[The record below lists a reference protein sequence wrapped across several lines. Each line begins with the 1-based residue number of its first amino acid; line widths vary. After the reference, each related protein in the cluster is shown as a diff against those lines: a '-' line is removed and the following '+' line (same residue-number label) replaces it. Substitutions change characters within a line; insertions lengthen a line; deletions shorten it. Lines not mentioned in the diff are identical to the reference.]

1 MANDASLL
9 IKLLADKSNLDATLK
24 GAEGSISNFS
34 NSAKGLF
41 EGMGKA
47 LAGAFAGVAI
57 GKILMDGVMG
67 ANELAVS
74 LGRLSVIIN
83 NFNPGIKVSTEE
95 IKAWTN
101 ATAEGSMFI
110 DDDLRPA
117 LERAVVKVKDYATA
131 QGIVKEAMKLSTL
144 TGMPLVEAT
153 DQLALAHEGFTRGLM
168 MTAKSMGINVKEGA
182 GYAEIIAKLTEGTKG
197 LVAVMEGDLNVAV
210 KKSKDAL
217 GDLLEETLVPALPV
231 ILQFIKGIEM
241 AFKVLWT
248 SLLITGKYI
257 GTITGALFLI
267 AQGKFKEAKDQT
279 IQSVKDAKAEI
290 EGLFKGPGAAKDA
303 GLGLPPKPPSDKKS
317 EAQKDE
323 EAFTKMR
330 QKADK
335 ERLAEQEKMLAQSL
349 KDNETYNKALEDA
362 DWQMQLKIME
372 NWNERLQKINDY
384 LNQAASSLAAVTT
397 SWLNGEKD
405 AWKNWAEELIKQI
418 ERVILKKLFLMAL
431 DKMFGGGTGILG
443 GILDVFTGGGGS
455 GVSGR
460 GVSGVSGSPQIQIIT
475 ADPATTVAFINNAYG
490 HATPKAQTG
499 LYRNVQL
506 GALQDN
512 KR

>member
-153 DQLALAHEGFTRGLM
+153 DQLALAHEGFTGGLM
-168 MTAKSMGINVKEGA
+168 ITAKSMGINVKEGA

-197 LVAVMEGDLNVAV
+197 LVAVM
-210 KKSKDAL
+210 
-217 GDLLEETLVPALPV
+217 
-231 ILQFIKGIEM
+231 
-241 AFKVLWT
+241 
-248 SLLITGKYI
+248 
-257 GTITGALFLI
+257 
-267 AQGKFKEAKDQT
+267 
-279 IQSVKDAKAEI
+279 
-290 EGLFKGPGAAKDA
+290 
-303 GLGLPPKPPSDKKS
+303 
-317 EAQKDE
+317 
-323 EAFTKMR
+323 
-330 QKADK
+330 
-335 ERLAEQEKMLAQSL
+335 
-349 KDNETYNKALEDA
+349 
-362 DWQMQLKIME
+362 
-372 NWNERLQKINDY
+372 
-384 LNQAASSLAAVTT
+384 
-397 SWLNGEKD
+397 
-405 AWKNWAEELIKQI
+405 
-418 ERVILKKLFLMAL
+418 
-431 DKMFGGGTGILG
+431 
-443 GILDVFTGGGGS
+443 
-455 GVSGR
+455 
-460 GVSGVSGSPQIQIIT
+460 
-475 ADPATTVAFINNAYG
+475 
-490 HATPKAQTG
+490 
-499 LYRNVQL
+499 
-506 GALQDN
+506 
-512 KR
+512 